1 MSPAGDVTTLLLAH
15 GRGEAGAFDALV
27 PLVYADLRRLARAQR
42 RRVSAAGNTLD
53 TTGLVHEAYARL
65 VDAARV
71 NWHDRGHFLA
81 VAAKV
86 MRHILV
92 DYARARGRLKRGG
105 DRQVETLE
113 EDMLAVAR
121 DAERLLDIDRALER
135 LVHVDPRLVRLVECR
150 FFAGLSERE
159 TADALGL
166 SVRTVQ
172 RDWLRA
178 RAVLR
183 RELSAA

>member
-1 MSPAGDVTTLLLAH
+1 VSPAADVTTLLLAH

-27 PLVYADLRRLARAQR
+27 PLVYADLRRVARAQR
-42 RRVSAAGNTLD
+42 RRLNGGDTLD

-71 NWHDRGHFLA
+71 SWNDRGHFLA

-86 MRHILV
+86 MRHILI
-92 DYARARGRLKRGG
+92 DYAKARGRLKRGG
-105 DRQVETLE
+105 NQQVETLDE
-113 EDMLAVAR
+113 EMLAVAR

-135 LVHVDPRLVRLVECR
+135 LVHIDPRLVRLVECR
-150 FFAGLSERE
+150 FFAGFSEQE
-159 TADALGL
+159 TAAALGL

-178 RAVLR
+178 RAALR
-183 RELSAA
+183 RELSATT

>member
-1 MSPAGDVTTLLLAH
+1 MSPAADVTTLLIAH
-15 GRGEAGAFDALV
+15 GRGDADAFDALV
-27 PLVYADLRRLARAQR
+27 PLVYADLRRLARVQR
-42 RRVSAAGNTLD
+42 RRLPAGDTLD
-53 TTGLVHEAYARL
+53 TTGLVHEAYAHL
-65 VDAARV
+65 VDGARASW
-71 NWHDRGHFLA
+71 NDRGHFLA

-92 DYARARGRLKRGG
+92 DYARTRGRLKRGG
-105 DRQVETLE
+105 NQRIETLD

-150 FFAGLSERE
+150 FFAGLSEQE

-166 SVRTVQ
+166 SLRTVQ

-178 RAVLR
+178 RAALR
-183 RELSAA
+183 RELSATA

>member
-1 MSPAGDVTTLLLAH
+1 MSPAADVTTLLLAH

-42 RRVSAAGNTLD
+42 RRLPAGDTLE
-53 TTGLVHEAYARL
+53 TTGLVHEAYVRL
-65 VDAARV
+65 VDGARV
-71 NWHDRGHFLA
+71 SWNDRGHFLA
-81 VAAKV
+81 VAARV

-92 DYARARGRLKRGG
+92 DYARAHRRLKRGG
-105 DRQVETLE
+105 HQQPETLD

-121 DAERLLDIDRALER
+121 DADRLLDIDRALER
-135 LVHVDPRLVRLVECR
+135 LIQIDPRLVRLVECR
-150 FFAGLSERE
+150 FFAGLSEQE

-166 SVRTVQ
+166 SVRTIQ

-178 RAVLR
+178 RAALR
-183 RELSAA
+183 RELSAST